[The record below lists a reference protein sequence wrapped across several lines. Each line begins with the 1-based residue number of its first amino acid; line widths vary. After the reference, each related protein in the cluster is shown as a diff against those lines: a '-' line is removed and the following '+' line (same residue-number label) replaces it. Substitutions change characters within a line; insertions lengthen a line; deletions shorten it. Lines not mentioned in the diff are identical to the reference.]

1 MVSFLSVIA
10 DFTVLITGYRHSE
23 FFPACIIESAVAGY
37 FVPRPRRIAGI
48 TIRGGSGPAIGRCLR
63 SYSIILKCSIQIERA
78 DLGVSMISIS
88 FRCCGFLINGSGCC
102 FGNILS

>member
-78 DLGVSMISIS
+78 I
-88 FRCCGFLINGSGCC
+88 
-102 FGNILS
+102 